1 VFNKAANHY
10 VDSERASDPGLEQA
24 IHDAL
29 RSGL

>member
-1 VFNKAANHY
+1 MAAIPF
-10 VDSERASDPGLEQA
+10 VVSERASDPGLEQA